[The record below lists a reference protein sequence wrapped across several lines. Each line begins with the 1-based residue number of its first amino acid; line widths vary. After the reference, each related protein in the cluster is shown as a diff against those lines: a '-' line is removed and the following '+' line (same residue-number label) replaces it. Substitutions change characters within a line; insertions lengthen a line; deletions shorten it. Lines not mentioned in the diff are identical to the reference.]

1 MYVPRG
7 QFGARAHYKS
17 VDLASRIEGASP
29 HQLVQVMFEELLKSM
44 DAMLVA
50 ARRNDYI
57 QRGQR
62 QARAI
67 SILTALETSLD
78 FDKGGEIAT
87 GLAGIYRE
95 ARRLLIV
102 GGRTND
108 LETIGQAR
116 EMIGEIAGAW
126 DSIGLKHL

>member
-50 ARRNDYI
+50 ARRNDYG
-57 QRGQR
+57 QRGQC
-62 QARAI
+62 QSRAL
-67 SILTALETSLD
+67 SILSALETSLD
-78 FDKGGEIAT
+78 YEKGGEIAT
-87 GLAGIYRE
+87 GLAVIYRE
-95 ARRLLIV
+95 ARRLLVI
-102 GGRTND
+102 GGRGDNPQA
-108 LETIGQAR
+108 IASAR
-116 EMIGEIAGAW
+116 EMIGEISGAW
-126 DSIGLKHL
+126 DAIGRRG